1 MQEGVK
7 MASTGEGSEH
17 GTTLVAVGILESG
30 VGTEDL
36 RRDPPCLQISHST
49 RHPSFEAFP
58 KYQQRFIEQAGTD
71 HVYEEI
77 PPDNQPSGGQRT
89 LALQPS
95 NQAFLKNKHPTL
107 QVQIFVS
114 AFGHDG
120 RALCTIAIGYGVK
133 PTLRTSI
140 VNKKEVQMHGIFRN
154 ELTIN
159 TPDAL
164 NRDIL
169 MKIYADDDVS
179 YSSERPEGIYYVSDW
194 EKAVF
199 SDENPIKL
207 NISDGCVETR
217 SAVIHSRNRKIES
230 LSLGVSYANGGDVED
245 IAEFSFLEENES
257 NLGLQD

>member
-71 HVYEEI
+71 H
-77 PPDNQPSGGQRT
+77 DDQPSGGQRT
-89 LALQPS
+89 LAMLSQPS
-95 NQAFLKNKHPTL
+95 NQAFKSKQPTL
-107 QVQIFVS
+107 GLIHVQIFVS